1 VIEVPRKKK
10 EAPAVQE
17 VNPVKALVG
26 HRIRTHY
33 NTGGVV
39 ARVDYWGDADS
50 YTIYYEDENA
60 HKRLWLNDIKLQ
72 DGVILCEGKPLA
84 IDEEEQAAQEVSME
98 AALDQ
103 IANGPGPTPEETAAS
118 KTKFQQDLARHR
130 KVKEAPAADPVQALI
145 GRRINHHG
153 AVGAVNDVAGPRTDG
168 LYVIYFQPDTG
179 KSVLEYLMCALQDGV
194 FTCDGVP
201 LAFETDVPAQD
212 VTNTPEDPWAWLP
225 SIPPKESI
233 AQEAPVQEA
242 PDPIDAAETPEE
254 LMAAVGA
261 VLVADHSAEAWPAS
275 CKDCTLDVSCG
286 KCPNCPEQYEEAEP
300 AQEIIPPVQEAPA
313 VIPGTEVPIAA
324 VYPNPDNPRKRFD
337 EAEMEKLI
345 ASVKQLGVLAPILC
359 VPDGDRYRIVDGE
372 RRYRAALAAELERV
386 PLIVRD
392 LTPEAEFEAMLTANI
407 QRADLDPIEEAQAFA
422 AATARGWK
430 QEALA
435 AKLGIS
441 QAQVAN
447 RLRLLKLPAEVQ
459 ELISREILSPG
470 HGLELVKIAAAP
482 ALVKKMAEEFAE
494 QHTPIKLA
502 TGRIANEISGH
513 HDGGRPLYI
522 DGRHSDA
529 PRFDFQTV
537 CLSPYESRKGA
548 CKYVVKAKRPCWET
562 RGDDEEDGQYCIHP
576 ECWDKWQKEAIDA
589 LRETEMTK
597 IRAKAEAAG
606 KNPDKI
612 KLPDLRKMDWDSRE
626 VFRGYTKIQIVAC
639 AGCEKIIDALEDEEI
654 VRVCTDKGCWK
665 KKERAMDNEKIRDAK
680 KQNQDFEATK
690 DFEIRR
696 VIDGR
701 FSHDHAVYM
710 ALELLRNPASSTK
723 WSPTKVQDAAFKE
736 FGITFNGNMYYGEQ
750 DRQDLYDQVQRLDD
764 ARLMELIFY
773 CTLRG
778 LDAGSRLIYDLT
790 LGAVAG
796 EEALT

>member
-201 LAFETDVPAQD
+201 LAFETDVPAQ
-212 VTNTPEDPWAWLP
+212 
-225 SIPPKESI
+225 
-233 AQEAPVQEA
+233 EA
-242 PDPIDAAETPEE
+242 DPIDVAETPEE
-254 LMAAVGA
+254 LMAAAGA
-261 VLVADHSAEAWPAS
+261 VLFWPKSCGVCPKCTLEYCDPDCPLAKKCEECKEEQCFESCPAFARQDNLVQEDTVTDSPEIVTETAQSVTIWPAN

-286 KCPNCPEQYEEAEP
+286 KCPNCPEQYEEAE
-300 AQEIIPPVQEAPA
+300 PVQEAPA

-392 LTPEAEFEAMLTANI
+392 LTPEVEFEAMLTANI
-407 QRADLDPIEEAQAFA
+407 QRADLDPIEEATAFKVA
-422 AATARGWK
+422 VDRGWK
-430 QEALA
+430 QEQLA
-435 AKLGIS
+435 VKLGIS

-447 RLRLLKLPAEVQ
+447 RLRLLKLPESIQ
-459 ELISREILSPG
+459 ENISREIMNPSQALM
-470 HGLELVKIAAAP
+470 LVKVAHKPEMIKELAKKLDGVPVAASEEIIDSYIRNQCYSTPLCPSVSWREPKFDPDKEGCVKCPERVLAKIKGEKQHPFCMDKECWEKKQSDAGAAEMREKVTAALGEDAP
-482 ALVKKMAEEFAE
+482 AEILKLCNLTNYASLGGKIKPEDCEPCEHITPAINYANQVVTICRNPECFQGKLAKVQEAEKAERQAEKQSWEDRIQELTTLADEPASLLFMAAKAYALAEESFYSSEKSIIERLCEYFHWELPAE
-494 QHTPIKLA
+494 A
-502 TGRIANEISGH
+502 
-513 HDGGRPLYI
+513 DG
-522 DGRHSDA
+522 
-529 PRFDFQTV
+529 
-537 CLSPYESRKGA
+537 
-548 CKYVVKAKRPCWET
+548 
-562 RGDDEEDGQYCIHP
+562 DEEDKEMSWLVERFKKLP
-576 ECWDKWQKEAIDA
+576 EDRLLAAIYVIM
-589 LRETEMTK
+589 LG
-597 IRAKAEAAG
+597 AAG
-606 KNPDKI
+606 RD
-612 KLPDLRKMDWDSRE
+612 DE
-626 VFRGYTKIQIVAC
+626 AYT
-639 AGCEKIIDALEDEEI
+639 
-654 VRVCTDKGCWK
+654 
-665 KKERAMDNEKIRDAK
+665 
-680 KQNQDFEATK
+680 
-690 DFEIRR
+690 
-696 VIDGR
+696 
-701 FSHDHAVYM
+701 
-710 ALELLRNPASSTK
+710 
-723 WSPTKVQDAAFKE
+723 
-736 FGITFNGNMYYGEQ
+736 
-750 DRQDLYDQVQRLDD
+750 
-764 ARLMELIFY
+764 
-773 CTLRG
+773 
-778 LDAGSRLIYDLT
+778 LT

-796 EEALT
+796 EEAEA